1 MLIIYYT
8 AYIFYSEGLLAKG
21 SILASTSSARSDP
34 IGHAIQHSPISFQKE
49 EEQPQHRVY
58 YLPPRISNKSVP
70 SKSNGRQQTQQQKMI
85 QRMKIANTSNG
96 SGARTNGVPRQH
108 HRSSPRSSNSSNGH
122 HHFYDPPYHYQ
133 LTPPESRP
141 LTANTSFHSDSFYPD
156 WSAHPQHIR
165 LPYPSPET
173 SFDQM

>member
-1 MLIIYYT
+1 M
-8 AYIFYSEGLLAKG
+8 AKG
-21 SILASTSSARSDP
+21 SALASTSSSRSDP
-34 IGHAIQHSPISFQKE
+34 IGHRIQHSPSFP

-58 YLPPRISNKSVP
+58 YLPPRTCNK
-70 SKSNGRQQTQQQKMI
+70 SKSNGRQQQKMI
-85 QRMKIANTSNG
+85 QRMRIANTSNG
-96 SGARTNGVPRQH
+96 SEARMNGVGSRQH
-108 HRSSPRSSNSSNGH
+108 HRSSPRSNNSSSGH
-122 HHFYDPPYHYQ
+122 HNFYDPPYHYQ